1 MGGSSPSI
9 DPIFDPLVGLD
20 FEIESNFIDNH
31 MMAEEKKDSVMDIV
45 CWKPCEEIQNEKLV
59 GILNTKL
66 MRVEK
71 KRRKKAN
78 KSSGDAME
86 DDEDYD
92 FKVDYVKKGSDMDDG
107 EENEEAGGSNQTRFE
122 VLASGVEIDE

>member
-1 MGGSSPSI
+1 MGS
-9 DPIFDPLVGLD
+9 
-20 FEIESNFIDNH
+20 
-31 MMAEEKKDSVMDIV
+31 EEDIAAGEV
-45 CWKPCEEIQNEKLV
+45 KAKNAGRRQNEKLYDAA

-66 MRVEK
+66 MRAGK
-71 KRRKKAN
+71 KRRKRAN

-92 FKVDYVKKGSDMDDG
+92 FKVDYVKKGSAMDDG